1 MHRIES
7 FLLDTFHTGPLQ
19 RDTEG
24 QATAPCGPELRGVG
38 RGAPMK
44 SPEVQAFGGVC
55 ADAQKCPRETG
66 HSGTGA
72 LLCACQ
78 FQGSCLGGWSSA
90 SKSKE
95 GRARST
101 PDSIGA
107 APRRR
112 LNAHPGTG
120 REDLPDRKGDR
131 TSQL

>member
-24 QATAPCGPELRGVG
+24 QAAAPCGPELRGVG

-72 LLCACQ
+72 LLWCLSIPGELPRGLELSLQ
-78 FQGSCLGGWSSA
+78 IQGG
-90 SKSKE
+90 KS
-95 GRARST
+95 T
-101 PDSIGA
+101 F
-107 APRRR
+107 
-112 LNAHPGTG
+112 HT
-120 REDLPDRKGDR
+120 
-131 TSQL
+131 